1 MTIGERIRS
10 ARKEEHLTQ
19 VQLAEK
25 AGIAVNSLRLYES
38 GKRSPNIET
47 LEKIISALGID
58 HYSDLKPILEPVY
71 RSPRSSIYLDRDSM
85 QFLLPDPDKIL
96 YEINSRDRSEKVR
109 LYGEKAVLEEE
120 AEIEKISEIYR
131 SENLDKI
138 VSALAKL
145 NAVGQEKAVERV
157 EELTEIQ
164 KYKK

>member
-47 LEKIISALGID
+47 LEKIISALGIE
-58 HYSDLKPILEPVY
+58 HYSELTY
-71 RSPRSSIYLDRDSM
+71 
-85 QFLLPDPDKIL
+85 DPDDRAHIHTERII
-96 YEINSRDRSEKVR
+96 YQVESRERQEKVR
-109 LYGEKAVLEEE
+109 LYGEKAVLEKE
-120 AEIEKISEIYR
+120 AEEEKIAEIYR
-131 SENLDKI
+131 SENFDKI